1 MKKALS
7 KRRNDFKVQNLQL
20 SKALKTDSNK
30 DLDRNMKYLGQGNT
44 SSNQRLMKNLKSYS
58 DLGLQNL
65 VLLEHA
71 QNDLYRK
78 KENSSL
84 QDLVNT
90 ELDQ

>member
-1 MKKALS
+1 
-7 KRRNDFKVQNLQL
+7 
-20 SKALKTDSNK
+20 
-30 DLDRNMKYLGQGNT
+30 
-44 SSNQRLMKNLKSYS
+44 MKNLKSDS

-71 QNDLYRK
+71 QNDLFRK

>member
-7 KRRNDFKVQNLQL
+7 KRRNDFKVQNLLL

-30 DLDRNMKYLGQGNT
+30 DLDRNMKFLGLGNT
-44 SSNQRLMKNLKSYS
+44 NSNQRLMKNLKSDS

-71 QNDLYRK
+71 QNDLFRK

>member
-1 MKKALS
+1 MKKAPS

-30 DLDRNMKYLGQGNT
+30 DLDRNMKFLGLGNT
-44 SSNQRLMKNLKSYS
+44 SSNQRLMKNLKSDN

-65 VLLEHA
+65 VLLELA
-71 QNDLYRK
+71 QNDLFRK

-84 QDLVNT
+84 QGQVNT
-90 ELDQ
+90 EQDQ

>member
-7 KRRNDFKVQNLQL
+7 KRRNDSRVQNLQL

-30 DLDRNMKYLGQGNT
+30 DLDRNLRYLDLDNT
-44 SSNQRLMKNLKSYS
+44 SSNQRLMKNLKSDR

-71 QNDLYRK
+71 QKDLFRK

>member
-7 KRRNDFKVQNLQL
+7 KRRNDFKVRNLQL

-30 DLDRNMKYLGQGNT
+30 DPDKNMRYLGQGNT
-44 SSNQRLMKNLKSYS
+44 NLSQRLMKNLKSDK
-58 DLGLQNL
+58 DLGPKNL

-71 QNDLYRK
+71 QNDSTRK
-78 KENSSL
+78 KENLSH
-84 QDLVNT
+84 QDQANT